1 MTIVVSLCLF
11 FFLFIIYGRF
21 FTFTSR
27 IASEHRFFSRRFAV
41 TLATLLIYSFP
52 RVSPIPGVQ
61 THAFSAIETRLY
73 SVTIWQQPATTRY
86 INREIGIEKGI
97 NRRIEKW
104 ERMDRMVSRFQSF
117 KAIVIL
123 GQFHQLDLVKISSSL
138 EATKRVPTFANIFR
152 YLELIWSRL
161 NDNDP
166 ISICSVSLL
175 KT

>member
-1 MTIVVSLCLF
+1 MVSLYLF

-138 EATKRVPTFANIFR
+138 EATTWNVYR
-152 YLELIWSRL
+152 RL
-161 NDNDP
+161 QIYSD
-166 ISICSVSLL
+166 ISNRFDHD
-175 KT
+175 